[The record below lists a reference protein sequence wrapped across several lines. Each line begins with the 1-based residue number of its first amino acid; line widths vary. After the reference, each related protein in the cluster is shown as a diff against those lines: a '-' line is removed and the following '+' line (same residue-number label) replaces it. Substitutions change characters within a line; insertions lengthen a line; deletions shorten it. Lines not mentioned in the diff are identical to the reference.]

1 MKNQNHYPTIWIISL
16 LIFFHIRHEHL
27 MLISF
32 YSWSNHLNLWFVR
45 GELKIKQLVFHWKWF
60 HVSLSSSNESSVGG
74 ISVIAIF
81 NLTCAKLLV
90 IKSRVFFLISTPFF
104 SKQWNV
110 FHWITT
116 LNAMI
121 EYFSL
126 QINSLDY
133 DPLQFFCLWFGIMSG
148 NIW

>member
-1 MKNQNHYPTIWIISL
+1 MLSSNVVSFWLILMFKLNCSRRPTAHKNYLIKCTFLKMMKNQNHYHTIWIISL

-27 MLISF
+27 VLISF

-45 GELKIKQLVFHWKWF
+45 GGLKIKQLVFHWKWF

-90 IKSRVFFLISTPFF
+90 IKSRVFF
-104 SKQWNV
+104 N
-110 FHWITT
+110 
-116 LNAMI
+116 
-121 EYFSL
+121 
-126 QINSLDY
+126 
-133 DPLQFFCLWFGIMSG
+133 
-148 NIW
+148 